1 MDTALAERKQ
11 ELRRRMKS
19 ALKALSSEQKTQLDA
34 AAMQKL
40 LALPVWQSA
49 GLVLAFLSMP
59 DEINTAV
66 LLAEARAAG
75 KQLAVPRIAG
85 DEIEFVILPADWE
98 RWPKD
103 RWQIPIP
110 PAELPALSAAE
121 LCRPDSLI
129 IMPGLAFDRAG
140 RRLGRGKGYYDRFL
154 ERLER
159 ATGQS
164 GASPSMR
171 LPLSC
176 GFCYDLQLVDEVPC
190 SAQDKVCDFVIW
202 G

>member
-1 MDTALAERKQ
+1 MDTALVEHKQ

-19 ALKALSSEQKTQLDA
+19 ALKALAPQQKAQLDEL
-34 AAMQKL
+34 AMQKL
-40 LALPVWQSA
+40 RALPAWQSA
-49 GLVLAFLSMP
+49 ALVLAFLSMP
-59 DEINTAV
+59 DEINTAAV
-66 LLAEARAAG
+66 LEDARVAG

-85 DEIEFVILPADWE
+85 AEIEFVILPADWQL
-98 RWPKD
+98 WPKD
-103 RWQIPIP
+103 RWQIPVP
-110 PAELPALSAAE
+110 PSELPALSAVE
-121 LCRPDSLI
+121 LCRPDCLI
-129 IMPGLAFDRAG
+129 LMPGLAFDRAG

-164 GASPSMR
+164 DVSYSMR
-171 LPLSC
+171 LPRTC
-176 GFCYDLQLVDEVPC
+176 GFCYGLQLVDEVPC